1 MVLTV
6 YEDETVRIAARHLEP
21 SRERDEILLSF
32 TGIGHQMGGINVQRE
47 EFFGSGKS
55 MSNVIFISDKK
66 KSWGNAL
73 DFGLVYSKLE
83 RLLGPSSLH
92 SIGSSMGGF
101 LSIHASQVF
110 PIRTALA
117 FAPQFSVNP
126 SVVPRERR
134 WREHVQAIDR
144 FRIPSL
150 EHSFNG
156 STRYYV
162 FSSHKQHDRKQA
174 VLFPSAPNIFH
185 AAFGDIG
192 HNVAEALKERGVLYD
207 LISDCLAGGDVA
219 GRVQGLAWQ
228 GVTVLSPT
236 ETGRSGGLHAA
247 GGAILPDSHMPIR

>member
-1 MVLTV
+1 MTV

-21 SRERDEILLSF
+21 SRERDDILLSF

-73 DFGLVYSKLE
+73 DFGLVYGKLE
-83 RLLGPSSLH
+83 RLLGSSSLH
-92 SIGSSMGGF
+92 SIGNSMGGF

-117 FAPQFSVNP
+117 FAPQFSVDP

-134 WREHVQAIDR
+134 WREYVNAIDR
-144 FRIPSL
+144 FRVPSL
-150 EHSFNG
+150 KDSFNDR
-156 STRYYV
+156 TRYYV
-162 FSSHKQHDRKQA
+162 FSSSRQHDRIQA
-174 VLFPSAPNIFH
+174 ALFPSAPNIFH
-185 AAFGDIG
+185 AAFDDIG

-207 LISDCLAGGDVA
+207 LISDCLD
-219 GRVQGLAWQ
+219 GRDMASRMRGLGWQGLA
-228 GVTVLSPT
+228 VLSPA
-236 ETGRSGGLHAA
+236 ETGRPMRHAA